1 MWKSVCLDMMML
13 LIGFALTGSETALVN
28 PGMHVCALILERLE
42 LIGGFL
48 DLVFEI
54 LDLIYVGSEGI
65 IEGLGQWIGCGFHCC
80 RSDWTGVHIGR
91 TGGHRA
97 CARWGVIGLVASG
110 RGSKG
115 LQFILR
121 IESARILSVFVGWTL
136 YLLRVVIV
144 SIFGIGSGIH

>member
-1 MWKSVCLDMMML
+1 MWKSVCLDMML
-13 LIGFALTGSETALVN
+13 LIDCALTGSETALVN

-42 LIGGFL
+42 LIVPFL
-48 DLVFEI
+48 ELVFEL
-54 LDLIYVGSEGI
+54 LDLIYVGSQGI
-65 IEGLGQWIGCGFHCC
+65 IEGLGQWIGGGFHCC
-80 RSDWTGVHIGR
+80 RGDWTGVHISR

-97 CARWGVIGLVASG
+97 CARCGVIGLIARG

-121 IESARILSVFVGWTL
+121 IETAGILGIFVGWTL

-144 SIFGIGSGIH
+144 SIF